1 MTRVIV
7 NDASCLID
15 LRKGEL
21 LEVLHRLPYQL
32 VIPFPVRASE
42 VLRFSDEQ
50 WQHLDDH
57 GLITHDLTP
66 AEVGQALALA
76 EHHRALSA
84 NDCFC
89 LITARVRR
97 GILLT
102 GDGHLRRVA
111 TDEGLRVHGVLWVID
126 ELAAA
131 QACATSLL
139 VEALQTWQND
149 RTVFLP
155 RQEISKRLASFAQRG

>member
-15 LRKGEL
+15 LRKGGL
-21 LEVLHRLPYQL
+21 LEVVCDL
-32 VIPFPVRASE
+32 
-42 VLRFSDEQ
+42 Q

-57 GLITHDLTP
+57 GVITYDLMP
-66 AEVGQALALA
+66 DEVAEAVALR
-76 EHHRALSA
+76 EHHRSLSA

-89 LITARVRR
+89 LVAARACR

-102 GDGHLRRVA
+102 GDALLRRVA
-111 TDEGLRVHGVLWVID
+111 TEKRVRVHGVLWVID
-126 ELAAA
+126 ELIAVG
-131 QACATSLL
+131 ACPTSLL
-139 VEALQTWQND
+139 VEALRVWRDD

-155 RQEISKRLASFAQRG
+155 RHEISKRLELLARHSHRSGEES

>member
-1 MTRVIV
+1 LTRVIV

-15 LRKGEL
+15 LRKGQL
-21 LEVLHRLPYQL
+21 LEVLPRLPYQL
-32 VIPFPVRASE
+32 VIPLPVRVSE
-42 VLRFSDEQ
+42 ILHFSTEQ

-66 AEVGQALALA
+66 AEVGQALVLA
-76 EHHRALSA
+76 GRHRALSA

-89 LITARVRR
+89 LVTAHARR

-131 QACATSLL
+131 EACPTSLL
-139 VEALQTWQND
+139 VEALQSWQDD
-149 RTVFLP
+149 RTVFIP
-155 RQEISKRLASFAQRG
+155 RQEISKRLASLA